1 MTPSVT
7 PARHNPSMAN
17 DKPWY
22 APGQVAAGGRTAE
35 PRPKEHVWALTK
47 GGRRIDAQLLFHTE
61 AGVEIQFLFDGVM
74 AYARR
79 CTRRADAVEE
89 ANAQRAR
96 LTNEG
101 WRADEQAD

>member
-1 MTPSVT
+1 
-7 PARHNPSMAN
+7 MAN
-17 DKPWY
+17 EKPWY
-22 APGQVAAGGRTAE
+22 APGHVAARGRTAE
-35 PRPKEHVWALTK
+35 PRSREHVWALTK
-47 GGRRIDAQLLFHTE
+47 GGRRIDAQLLFHPE

-79 CTRRADAVEE
+79 CTDRAEAAEE

-101 WRADEQAD
+101 WRPDEQPQ

>member
-1 MTPSVT
+1 
-7 PARHNPSMAN
+7 MA
-17 DKPWY
+17 DEKPWY
-22 APGQVAAGGRTAE
+22 APGHVAARGRTSE
-35 PRPKEHVWALTK
+35 PRAREHVWALTK

-101 WRADEQAD
+101 WRADEQSE